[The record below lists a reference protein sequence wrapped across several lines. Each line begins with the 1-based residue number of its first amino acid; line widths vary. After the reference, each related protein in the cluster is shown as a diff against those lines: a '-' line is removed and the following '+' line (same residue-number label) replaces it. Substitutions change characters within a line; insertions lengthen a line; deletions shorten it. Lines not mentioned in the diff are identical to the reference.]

1 MLLDPHTAGLRPRLA
16 FLRPSPIGLA
26 MSLFETVTDLSFD
39 VDLVRRRRYG
49 MIETAAGEF
58 ERLVWRPFPKIAT
71 AWGTHLV
78 GRWEHRLRR
87 GNRCRLYFNQ
97 PRSCPNFL
105 ALRYVV
111 TTRDADYATFRAALE
126 VLDEI
131 ARVKDS
137 DALLCDAANLRLS
150 DRFLARLGWVP
161 HAPMPGH
168 RNFIKRFK

>member
-1 MLLDPHTAGLRPRLA
+1 M
-16 FLRPSPIGLA
+16 SP
-26 MSLFETVTDLSFD
+26 FETTLDLTAAAD
-39 VDLVRRRRYG
+39 VVHRRRYG
-49 MIETAAGEF
+49 VIETADGCF
-58 ERLVWRPFPKIAT
+58 ERVRWRPYPKLAT
-71 AWGTHLV
+71 AWGTHLI

-111 TTRDADYATFRAALE
+111 TTRDADYRTFRAALE

-131 ARVKDS
+131 ARLKNA

-150 DRFLARLGWVP
+150 DRFLARLGWEP

-168 RNFIKRFK
+168 RNFIKRRR